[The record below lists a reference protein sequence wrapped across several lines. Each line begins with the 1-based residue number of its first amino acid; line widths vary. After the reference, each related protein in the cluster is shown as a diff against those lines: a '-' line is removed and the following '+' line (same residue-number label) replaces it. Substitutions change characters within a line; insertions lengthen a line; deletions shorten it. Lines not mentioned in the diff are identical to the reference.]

1 VLRRHSKV
9 ALNNEVV
16 RFIIVGGLSFAIDLG
31 ILMLLH
37 EVFGVEL
44 WLATPIAFLT
54 SLVFNFVLQRVFT
67 FRAQNGRSVS
77 LLKYCLLVA
86 FNTLAVDLIVN
97 GAEWLGLGYQIGK
110 IVSTAMITAWN
121 FLLYKHWIFRPAHRK
136 ANDLEDIRA

>member
-1 VLRRHSKV
+1 M
-9 ALNNEVV
+9 LNNEIF

-31 ILMLLH
+31 MLMLLH

-44 WLATPIAFLT
+44 WVATPIAFLT
-54 SLVFNFVLQRVFT
+54 SLVFNFMLQRVFT

-77 LLKYCLLVA
+77 LFKYCLLVA
-86 FNTLAVDLIVN
+86 FNTIAVDLIVN

-121 FLLYKHWIFRPAHRK
+121 FLLYKHWIFRPARR
-136 ANDLEDIRA
+136 AADDSEDVSA

>member
-1 VLRRHSKV
+1 MLD
-9 ALNNEVV
+9 NEIF

-31 ILMLLH
+31 TLMLLH

-44 WLATPIAFLT
+44 WLATPIAFLI

-77 LLKYCLLVA
+77 LFKYCLLVA

-121 FLLYKHWIFRPAHRK
+121 FVLYKHWIFRPARH
-136 ANDLEDIRA
+136 AAADSEAISA